1 MVCFAISP
9 SAHQLKSEG
18 ELAAHAHAIYA
29 GYDGNEVAGTGDK
42 YRYQTWANQNTGW
55 KTGRL
60 GTSTVGGNNPHNNL
74 PPLYGVNRFRRIS

>member
-29 GYDGNEVAGTGDK
+29 GYDGSVVAGTGDK

-55 KTGRL
+55 KTGQL
-60 GTSTVGGNNPHNNL
+60 GTSTVGGNNPHNNIA
-74 PPLYGVNRFRRIS
+74 PVYGVYKFRRIK